1 MRNRAIYRLEAALV
15 ARIRGF
21 STISQSLQ
29 SRLAVAAAIAEAGRA
44 EQNIIISR
52 VQYHPVLSH
61 PSPHLF
67 WVLSPSHCSLL
78 RTGWRMVSAYVGNIQ
93 IVEAICCLRLKMS
106 PLARQAELRR
116 LWK

>member
-1 MRNRAIYRLEAALV
+1 MRNRAICSLEAALV

-29 SRLAVAAAIAEAGRA
+29 SLLAVAAAIAEAGRA
-44 EQNIIISR
+44 EQNIIISC
-52 VQYHPVLSH
+52 VQYRLVLSH

-67 WVLSPSHCSLL
+67 WVLSLSHCSLL
-78 RTGWRMVSAYVGNIQ
+78 RTGWRMVSAYVGNIR

-106 PLARQAELRR
+106 PLVRHAELRR